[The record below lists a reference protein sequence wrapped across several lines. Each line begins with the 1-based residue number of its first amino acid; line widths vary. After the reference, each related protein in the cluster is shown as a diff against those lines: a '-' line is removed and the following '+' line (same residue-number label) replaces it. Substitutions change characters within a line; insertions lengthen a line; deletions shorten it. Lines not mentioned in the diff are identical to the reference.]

1 MPIQPMVK
9 HASGQRRRRILSRT
23 SLSTVGQCFDI
34 EVNRDASGWVIG
46 IPEIGAVTHA
56 QRRAE
61 VSVAA
66 RECIAA
72 NTGIPIGY
80 IAVIARD

>member
-1 MPIQPMVK
+1 MPIQSMVK
-9 HASGQRRRRILSRT
+9 HAPVQRRRRIAPRASF
-23 SLSTVGQCFDI
+23 SIVGQCFDI
-34 EVNRDASGWVIG
+34 EVSRDISGWIIR

-72 NTGIPIGY
+72 STGIPIGY

>member
-1 MPIQPMVK
+1 MPIQSMVK
-9 HASGQRRRRILSRT
+9 HASVQRRRRIAPRAT
-23 SLSTVGQCFDI
+23 FSTVGQCFDI
-34 EVNRDASGWVIG
+34 EVSRDISGWVIR

-56 QRRAE
+56 LRRAE

-66 RECIAA
+66 RECIAT